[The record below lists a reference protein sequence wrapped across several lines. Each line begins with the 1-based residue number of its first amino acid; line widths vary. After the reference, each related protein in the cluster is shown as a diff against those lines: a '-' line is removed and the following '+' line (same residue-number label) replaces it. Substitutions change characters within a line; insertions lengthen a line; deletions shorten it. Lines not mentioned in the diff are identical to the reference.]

1 MSSDRRRAHA
11 PELRAR
17 LVAEMMSGSAVSV
30 ISRRE
35 GICTSVLHRWHRRAR
50 REAGL
55 PVATAATRLLP
66 VRVIAPEAPRPPA
79 TAMSHPV
86 PVLEVVLGNGR
97 VLRVPPGADPLAVA
111 GLAAA
116 LER

>member
-1 MSSDRRRAHA
+1 MSSDRRREHP

-17 LVAEMMSGSAVSV
+17 LVAEMMAGGGVSAV
-30 ISRRE
+30 SRRE

-55 PVATAATRLLP
+55 PVAAAAARLLP
-66 VRVIAPEAPRPPA
+66 VRVAPAAEAARPVPN
-79 TAMSHPV
+79 
-86 PVLEVVLGNGR
+86 PVLELVLGNGR
-97 VLRVPPGADPLAVA
+97 VLRIPPGADPAAVA